1 MRVVAGELGGRR
13 LVAPPGPGTRP
24 TADRVR
30 EALFGILGSVQGM
43 AVLDVF
49 AGSGALAIEALSR
62 GAHSAVAVERDRAAL
77 RAINTNR
84 DALGLGDRL
93 RVVGRDWRAALA
105 AEAAVGNRFDLVL
118 VDPPYELLPAAL
130 PMIGAALPT
139 LVAPGGVVVLEHA
152 RGAMR
157 EQGGVPGIAV
167 ERETMRRYG
176 GTEITIIWT
185 SREGS

>member
-1 MRVVAGELGGRR
+1 MRIVAGELGGRR

-30 EALFGILGSVQGM
+30 EALFGILGSVHGM

-49 AGSGALAIEALSR
+49 AGSGALGIEALSR
-62 GAHSAVAVERDRAAL
+62 GASSAVAVERDRAAL
-77 RAINTNR
+77 RAIISNR
-84 DALGLGDRL
+84 DALGIGDGL

-105 AEAAVGNRFDLVL
+105 AEAVAGNRFDLVL
-118 VDPPYELLPAAL
+118 VDPPYDLIPDALPAL
-130 PMIGAALPT
+130 GAAISPLM
-139 LVAPGGVVVLEHA
+139 APGGVMVLEHA
-152 RGAMR
+152 RGVMR
-157 EQGGVPGIAV
+157 DQGGVPGIAV

-185 SREGS
+185 PGEG